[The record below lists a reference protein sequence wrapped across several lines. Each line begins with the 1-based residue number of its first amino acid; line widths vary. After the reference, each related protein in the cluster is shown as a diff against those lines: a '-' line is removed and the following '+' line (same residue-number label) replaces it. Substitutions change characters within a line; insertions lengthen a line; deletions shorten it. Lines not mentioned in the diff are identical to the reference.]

1 MRNNFIIIPANLI
14 GLAKAA
20 AGPAGGTGSPTGTG
34 TGATSTGGGTGTTGS
49 TGATGVTASTGSTG
63 SAGSAGGSTGGSPSM
78 HGYGDDPDMRA
89 LKVQSVNNEVTGGSP
104 LDAPVEYDPDG
115 HADAEQKLREMQE
128 NPDAYDP
135 EAIQEQQA
143 IVKEHQRKQH
153 IEAQRLQSARNT
165 DDGTIDWRPV
175 DWENS
180 GLSGNLTVVR
190 GTRLTPAQYGYY
202 QRRVKAYGGDKNKA
216 WQDVQA
222 RFSEAA
228 GRGHQMWVQTDEDKA
243 LQAQNQRALS
253 QPPSGQWYRSYG
265 DDAQLG
271 PGNTIRVKGA
281 PSPALQRSAQARG
294 MTIVSD
300 ARYYGNQGNWNRAA
314 DARRAAQYQNRVN
327 AQQYSQVPQPQNN
340 RGKVAPLG
348 GWGDK
353 NFDSRLVSNLE
364 SLASS
369 NSATPMISY
378 LVRNAG
384 QIHNWLNE
392 NYNTPTGQKV
402 IDALFKYSGAMN
414 DVKNS
419 WAKMTPAQQLQLKR
433 NAAYTV
439 LKSYF
444 GNSLWSSEGQRPTES
459 MAGMPVGA
467 NFAGAAIR
475 GRS

>member
-1 MRNNFIIIPANLI
+1 MRNNFIRIPANLI

-20 AGPAGGTGSPTGTG
+20 AGPAGGTGRPTGTG
-34 TGATSTGGGTGTTGS
+34 TGATSTGGGTGQAP
-49 TGATGVTASTGSTG
+49 ATATPQTSGVTSEESTTRNIVDSVAGVSNRGKSSYVPGSFEEAENKLTD
-63 SAGSAGGSTGGSPSM
+63 M
-78 HGYGDDPDMRA
+78 YNDP
-89 LKVQSVNNEVTGGSP
+89 N
-104 LDAPVEYDPDG
+104 LDPKQLEKQQELVSKLEDG
-115 HADAEQKLREMQE
+115 RRNDAIWR
-128 NPDAYDP
+128 
-135 EAIQEQQA
+135 
-143 IVKEHQRKQH
+143 
-153 IEAQRLQSARNT
+153 QSADNT
-165 DDGTIDWRPV
+165 NDDSIDWRPV
-175 DWENS
+175 DWDNS

-216 WQDVQA
+216 WQDVQSKLNA
-222 RFSEAA
+222 NQ
-228 GRGHQMWVQTDEDKA
+228 GQYQMWVQTDEDKA
-243 LQAQNQRALS
+243 LQEQNRRALS
-253 QPPSGQWYRSYG
+253 QPPSGGQWYRSYG

-300 ARYYGNQGNWNRAA
+300 ARYYGNQGNWTRAA
-314 DARRAAQYQNRVN
+314 DARRAAQYQNRVR
-327 AQQYSQVPQPQNN
+327 AQQYSQIPQPQNG
-340 RGKVAPLG
+340 RGEVAPIG
-348 GWGDK
+348 SWGDK
-353 NFDSRLVSNLE
+353 NFDPRLVSNLE

-459 MAGMPVGA
+459 KAWTPVDA
-467 NFAGAAIR
+467 NTMGAALR
-475 GRS
+475 GRG

>member
-1 MRNNFIIIPANLI
+1 MRNNFIRIPANLI

-20 AGPAGGTGSPTGTG
+20 AASTQAPATAPTGGTGAGQTQT
-34 TGATSTGGGTGTTGS
+34 TSGGTDKAPAP
-49 TGATGVTASTGSTG
+49 ATATPQTPGVTSEESTTRNIVDSVAGVSNRGKSSYVPGSFEEAEKKLTG
-63 SAGSAGGSTGGSPSM
+63 MYNDPNLDPKQLEKQQELVSKLE
-78 HGYGDDPDMRA
+78 DDRR
-89 LKVQSVNNEVTGGSP
+89 S
-104 LDAPVEYDPDG
+104 DAIW
-115 HADAEQKLREMQE
+115 R
-128 NPDAYDP
+128 
-135 EAIQEQQA
+135 
-143 IVKEHQRKQH
+143 
-153 IEAQRLQSARNT
+153 QSADNT
-165 DDGTIDWRPV
+165 NDDSIDWRPV
-175 DWENS
+175 DWDNS

-202 QRRVKAYGGDKNKA
+202 QRKVKEYGGDRNKA
-216 WQDVQA
+216 WQDVQSKLNA
-222 RFSEAA
+222 NQ
-228 GRGHQMWVQTDEDKA
+228 GQYQMWVQTDEDKA

-253 QPPSGQWYRSYG
+253 QAPSGQWYRSYG

-314 DARRAAQYQNRVN
+314 DARRAAQYQNSVN
-327 AQQYSQVPQPQNN
+327 AQQYSQSPQQQNS

-353 NFDSRLVSNLE
+353 NFDPRLVSNLE
-364 SLASS
+364 NLASL

-392 NYNTPTGQKV
+392 NYNTQTGQKV
-402 IDALFKYSGAMN
+402 IDALFNYSGVMN

-419 WAKMTPAQQLQLKR
+419 WAKMTPAQQSQLKR

-467 NFAGAAIR
+467 NNIGAAANR
-475 GRS
+475 R

>member
-1 MRNNFIIIPANLI
+1 MRNNFIRIPANLI

-20 AGPAGGTGSPTGTG
+20 AASTQAPAPARTEQPATAPTEQPATAPATAPAPRGGSGRPTAPAPAPATDTAGGDSQEDR
-34 TGATSTGGGTGTTGS
+34 SYEVRDVIDQSGG
-49 TGATGVTASTGSTG
+49 V
-63 SAGSAGGSTGGSPSM
+63 
-78 HGYGDDPDMRA
+78 
-89 LKVQSVNNEVTGGSP
+89 SP
-104 LDAPVEYDPDG
+104 LDEVSEYDYSS
-115 HADAEQKLREMQE
+115 HMKAENQLRAMQADS
-128 NPDAYDP
+128 NTDT
-135 EAIQEQQA
+135 EALNKQLA
-143 IVKEHQRKQH
+143 IVKKFREQQV
-153 IEAQRLQSARNT
+153 IQAQKYQSADNKN
-165 DDGTIDWRPV
+165 DNEIDWRPV
-175 DWENS
+175 DWDNS
-180 GLSGNLTVVR
+180 PLSGNLTVVR

-202 QRRVKAYGGDKNKA
+202 QRKVKEYGGDRNKA
-216 WQDVQA
+216 WQDVQS
-222 RFSEAA
+222 RFDSAK
-228 GRGHQMWVQTDEDKA
+228 GKGHQMWVQTDEDKA
-243 LQAQNQRALS
+243 LLAQNQRALS
-253 QPPSGQWYRSYG
+253 QPPSGGQWYRSYG

-281 PSPALQRSAQARG
+281 PSHALQRSAQARG

-314 DARRAAQYQNRVN
+314 DARRAAQYQNMVM
-327 AQQYSQVPQPQNN
+327 AQQYSQIPQPQNG
-340 RGKVAPLG
+340 RGEVAPIG
-348 GWGDK
+348 SWGDK
-353 NFDSRLVSNLE
+353 NFDPRLVSNLE
-364 SLASS
+364 NLASS

-467 NFAGAAIR
+467 NNIGAAANR
-475 GRS
+475 R

>member
-20 AGPAGGTGSPTGTG
+20 AGPAGGTGR
-34 TGATSTGGGTGTTGS
+34 STGGAASTGSTGTTGS
-49 TGATGVTASTGSTG
+49 TGATASTGSTGATASTGSTG
-63 SAGSAGGSTGGSPSM
+63 GSPSL
-78 HGYGDDPDMRA
+78 HSYGDDPDMRA

-115 HADAEQKLREMQE
+115 HADAEQKLKEMQD
-128 NPDAYDP
+128 NPDAYDA

-243 LQAQNQRALS
+243 LQAQNRRALS
-253 QPPSGQWYRSYG
+253 QAPSGQWYRSYG

-281 PSPALQRSAQARG
+281 PSHALQRSAQARG

-314 DARRAAQYQNRVN
+314 DARRAAQYQNRVR
-327 AQQYSQVPQPQNN
+327 AQQYSQVPQPQNG
-340 RGKVAPLG
+340 RGEVAPIG
-348 GWGDK
+348 SWGDK
-353 NFDSRLVSNLE
+353 NFDPRLVSNLE

-392 NYNTPTGQKV
+392 NYNTQEGQKV
-402 IDALFKYSGAMN
+402 IDALFRYSGAMN

-459 MAGMPVGA
+459 KAWTPVGA
-467 NFAGAAIR
+467 NNIGAAANR
-475 GRS
+475 R

>member
-1 MRNNFIIIPANLI
+1 MRNNFIRIPANLI

-20 AGPAGGTGSPTGTG
+20 AASTQTPATAPTEQRATAPATGQPAPAPASTPRGGSGRPTAPAPAPAGEDGTDNQSRWFED
-34 TGATSTGGGTGTTGS
+34 
-49 TGATGVTASTGSTG
+49 VNEQ
-63 SAGSAGGSTGGSPSM
+63 AGGI
-78 HGYGDDPDMRA
+78 
-89 LKVQSVNNEVTGGSP
+89 SP
-104 LDAPVEYDPDG
+104 LDEVPEYDYGD
-115 HADAEQKLREMQE
+115 HVKAENQLRAMQADS
-128 NPDAYDP
+128 NTDT
-135 EAIQEQQA
+135 EALNKQLA
-143 IVKEHQRKQH
+143 IVKKFREQQVR
-153 IEAQRLQSARNT
+153 EAQRLQSADNRN
-165 DDGTIDWRPV
+165 DNEIDWRPV
-175 DWENS
+175 DWDNS

-202 QRRVKAYGGDKNKA
+202 QRKVKEYGGDKNKA

-222 RFSEAA
+222 RFDAA
-228 GRGHQMWVQTDEDKA
+228 KGRGHQMWVQTDEDKA

-253 QPPSGQWYRSYG
+253 QPPSGGQWYRSYG

-281 PSPALQRSAQARG
+281 PSHALQRSAQARG

-314 DARRAAQYQNRVN
+314 DARRAAQYQNRVR
-327 AQQYSQVPQPQNN
+327 AQQYSQVPQSQNS
-340 RGKVAPLG
+340 RGEVAPIG
-348 GWGDK
+348 SWGDK
-353 NFDSRLVSNLE
+353 NFDPRLVSNLE

-475 GRS
+475 GRN